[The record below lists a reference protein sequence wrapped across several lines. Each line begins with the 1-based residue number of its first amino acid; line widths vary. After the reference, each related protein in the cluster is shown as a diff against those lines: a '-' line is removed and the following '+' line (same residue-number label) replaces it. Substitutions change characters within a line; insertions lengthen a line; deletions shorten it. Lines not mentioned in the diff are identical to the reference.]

1 MNSDLE
7 MVCRLV
13 LRVMAPKTKYQNFPK
28 NVIERP
34 EYFKIC
40 DLLSNGLCVGGK
52 HWSTKVQKSLDQ
64 NGIITCP
71 DIADWDDYVDSDDCI
86 CVKLPRDA
94 DLKFYDQIRPFG
106 VLLDYLRQEHP
117 NNREFFLYSIFFRD
131 PKPKSDRQRLSD
143 SIKEV
148 IVWKRQEVKEKRLKQ
163 RQEVK
168 DARLRIKDEKRLKR
182 RQEKEEK
189 RLANQKK
196 QKKNWI
202 KISSWCCFWFI

>member
-28 NVIERP
+28 NVIERH

-40 DLLSNGLCVGGK
+40 DLLSNGLCVGDT
-52 HWSTKVQKSLDQ
+52 HRSTKVQKSLDQ

-71 DIADWDDYVDSDDCI
+71 DIADWDDYDDSDDCI

-117 NNREFFLYSIFFRD
+117 NDREFFLYSIFFRD

-143 SIKEV
+143 SIKAV
-148 IVWKRQEVKEKRLKQ
+148 IVWKRQEVKEKRLSDSIKEVIVW
-163 RQEVK
+163 QEVK
-168 DARLRIKDEKRLKR
+168 EKRLKR

-196 QKKNWI
+196 QKQK
-202 KISSWCCFWFI
+202 

>member
-40 DLLSNGLCVGGK
+40 DLLSNGLCVGGTPR
-52 HWSTKVQKSLDQ
+52 STKVQKSLDQ

-71 DIADWDDYVDSDDCI
+71 DIADWDDYDDSDDCI

-117 NNREFFLYSIFFRD
+117 NDREFFLYSIFFRD

-143 SIKEV
+143 SIKAV
-148 IVWKRQEVKEKRLKQ
+148 IVWKRQEVKE
-163 RQEVK
+163 
-168 DARLRIKDEKRLKR
+168 ARLRIKDEKRLKR

-196 QKKNWI
+196 QKKND
-202 KISSWCCFWFI
+202 